1 MSNSMLD
8 YGEKKERKEGRQR
21 EMLGVI
27 GEGVC
32 NLLRCLRKALLRKGY
47 VGKDLKA
54 GSKACTHLREECS
67 KQSL

>member
-1 MSNSMLD
+1 MEKIK
-8 YGEKKERKEGRQR
+8 EKKQERQR

-32 NLLRCLRKALLRKGY
+32 DLLRCLKKALLGRGF
-47 VGKDLKA
+47 VGKDSQA
-54 GSKACTHLREECS
+54 GSKPHTHLREECS